1 MVAPPIFLCQLRL
14 PNTLT
19 KIMARLNPPQP
30 LSKKISFVAVFYP
43 PPPPFYTGV
52 LQEKADTYM

>member
-1 MVAPPIFLCQLRL
+1 MVAPPPFLQCQLRL

-30 LSKKISFVAVFYP
+30 LNKKISFVAVFC
-43 PPPPFYTGV
+43 PPPFYIGV